1 MMSSGWSVFV
11 VVLTVLNT
19 LAAVWLLVWMR
30 KRRGESDRTSD
41 TTGHVWDGDLREY
54 NNPLPRWWLWL
65 FVITVIFAVGYA
77 ILYPTLGNT
86 RGALGW
92 TGHRQWADMQ
102 AEQERRTQAMLA
114 RFAGQSSEE
123 LARDPAALAVGRN
136 LFANNCAACHGSD
149 GGGAVGFPSLRD
161 ADWLWGGSAEA
172 IETSIRDGRTGI
184 MAPWSDVIGD
194 RGVDD
199 AVAYVMSVSGR
210 KAAAGDAAAG
220 KAQYDTLCIACH
232 GAAGT
237 GNPALGAP
245 NLTDRIWLHGGSA
258 DAIRRTIA
266 SGRNGVMPAHG
277 ERFGDT
283 RVKLAAAYVISL
295 GGARDA
301 GAGSGT

>member
-1 MMSSGWSVFV
+1 MSPAVSIFII
-11 VVLTVLNT
+11 VLTVLNT
-19 LAAVWLLVWMR
+19 VAAVWLLVWMR
-30 KRRGESDRTSD
+30 KRRGEAERTSD

-65 FVITVIFAVGYA
+65 FVLSVVFAVVYVA
-77 ILYPTLGNT
+77 LYPGLGNM
-86 RGALGW
+86 RGVLGW
-92 TGHRQWADMQ
+92 SQVKEWQQMQ
-102 AEQERRTQAMLA
+102 AQQERQAQTILA
-114 RFAGQSSEE
+114 RFAERDPLE
-123 LARDPAALAVGRN
+123 LAAEPAAVAIGRN

-199 AVAYVMSVSGR
+199 AVAYVMSLSGR